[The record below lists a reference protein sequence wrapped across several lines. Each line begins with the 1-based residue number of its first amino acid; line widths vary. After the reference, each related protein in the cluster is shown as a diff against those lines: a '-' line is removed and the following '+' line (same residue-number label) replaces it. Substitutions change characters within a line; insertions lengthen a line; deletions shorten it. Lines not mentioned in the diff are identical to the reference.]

1 MKQNGRKAMGSV
13 WKNKAGR
20 WSAKVEV
27 GVPGPLVCVETT
39 GHKRMKDAMAVCAD
53 ASERMHWDV
62 QEWNG

>member
-20 WSAKVEV
+20 WSAKVEA
-27 GVPGPLVCVETT
+27 GVPGPLVSVETT